1 MKIIERFSLNRM
13 KIVQWITT
21 IPPIITTSHPTL
33 RFLEWKIF
41 FHHQNLIRNT
51 IFPVIFECT
60 FWIKMDRFNRHFW
73 PVIVNLWLQSLF
85 ANARANFAL
94 IFEELLE
101 YLTSMIG
108 EHRSSVYFQLV
119 LLEYALFDWKR
130 LSKMQEEIIDTSR
143 MTMTRWSTH
152 IRRRRLG
159 PDNCRFDVRYSL
171 ARRRF
176 LFDFVG
182 KISFNDDKTIN
193 EEGEDLE
200 MRSSSSSNCEASSD
214 AEEESD
220 NEDAI
225 EGKGREKNGDK
236 KKKRHER
243 RSFYETEVLL
253 PMIFWRYW

>member
-1 MKIIERFSLNRM
+1 
-13 KIVQWITT
+13 
-21 IPPIITTSHPTL
+21 
-33 RFLEWKIF
+33 
-41 FHHQNLIRNT
+41 
-51 IFPVIFECT
+51 
-60 FWIKMDRFNRHFW
+60 
-73 PVIVNLWLQSLF
+73 
-85 ANARANFAL
+85 
-94 IFEELLE
+94 
-101 YLTSMIG
+101 
-108 EHRSSVYFQLV
+108 
-119 LLEYALFDWKR
+119 
-130 LSKMQEEIIDTSR
+130 MQEEIIDTSR

-182 KISFNDDKTIN
+182 KISFNDDKVKMENFEFYSKSFQTIN
-193 EEGEDLE
+193 EECEDLE

-236 KKKRHER
+236 KKKSNCFF
-243 RSFYETEVLL
+243 SFCIY
-253 PMIFWRYW
+253 